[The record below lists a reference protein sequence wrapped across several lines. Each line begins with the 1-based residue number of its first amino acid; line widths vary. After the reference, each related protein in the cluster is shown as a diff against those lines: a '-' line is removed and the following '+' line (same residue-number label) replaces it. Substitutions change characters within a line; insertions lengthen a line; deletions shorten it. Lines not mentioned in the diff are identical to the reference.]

1 MMKAVLCHAFGEPDS
16 LRVEEIKP
24 QRLERGQVRIRVRA
38 SGVNF
43 PDYLMVTGKYQV
55 KPSLPF
61 TPGIEAAGEII
72 ECAPDVS
79 DLRPG
84 QRVLALARRGGAFAS
99 ELSLPAPFVVPI
111 PDAMDF
117 TTAAGF
123 PVAYGTAHFALTYR
137 GHLRSGETL
146 LVTGAGGGVGL
157 AAVEIGK
164 RLGARVIAA
173 AGDRDKLKI
182 ASEHGADDLVDYQ
195 ASSLRDR
202 IKELTGEAG
211 VDVVFEPV
219 GGDIFDQCVRVM
231 NWEGRLL
238 VIGFASGRIPT
249 APANLVLVKNYSL
262 VGVVFGA
269 HIEKFPNSVR
279 PRIQEL
285 LTWYAD
291 GSLKPHI
298 SRTFPLNQVA
308 VALNEIAERHV
319 IGKIVLTV

>member
-1 MMKAVLCHAFGEPDS
+1 MMKAVLCHAFGEPGS
-16 LRVEEIKP
+16 LRVEEIEP
-24 QRLERGQVRIRVRA
+24 RRLERGQVRIGVHA
-38 SGVNF
+38 AGVNF
-43 PDYLMVTGKYQV
+43 PDHLMVAGKYQV
-55 KPSLPF
+55 KPPLPF

-72 ECAPDVS
+72 ECAPDVA

-84 QRVLALARRGGAFAS
+84 QRVLALARRGGTFAS
-99 ELSLPAPFVVPI
+99 ELTLPAPFVVPI

-123 PVAYGTAHFALTYR
+123 PVAYGTAHFALIYR

-173 AGDRDKLKI
+173 AGGTDKLKI

-195 ASSLRDR
+195 AGSLRDR

-219 GGDIFDQCVRVM
+219 GGDVFDQCVRVM

-269 HIEKFPNSVR
+269 HMEKFPDSVR

-285 LTWYAD
+285 LRWYVD

-298 SRTFPLNQVA
+298 SRTFPLDQVA

>member
-16 LRVEEIKP
+16 LRVEEIEP
-24 QRLERGQVRIRVRA
+24 RCLERGQVRISVRA
-38 SGVNF
+38 AGVNF
-43 PDYLMVTGKYQV
+43 PDYLMITGKYQV
-55 KPSLPF
+55 KPPLPF

-72 ECAPDVS
+72 ECAPDVA

-84 QRVLALARRGGAFAS
+84 QRVVALARRGGAFAS
-99 ELSLPAPFVVPI
+99 ELILPAPFIVPI
-111 PDAMDF
+111 PEAMDF

-123 PVAYGTAHFALTYR
+123 PVAYGTAHLALTHR

-157 AAVEIGK
+157 AAVEVGK

-173 AGDRDKLKI
+173 AGDIDKLKI
-182 ASEHGADDLVDYQ
+182 ASEHGADDLVDYRTD
-195 ASSLRDR
+195 SLRDR

-211 VDVVFEPV
+211 LDVVFEPV
-219 GGDIFDQCVRVM
+219 GGDVFDQCTRVM

-262 VGVVFGA
+262 IGVVFGA
-269 HIEKFPNSVR
+269 HIEKFPELVR

-285 LTWYAD
+285 LGWYSE

-298 SRTFPLNQVA
+298 SRTFPMNQA
-308 VALNEIAERHV
+308 AFALNEIAKRNV
-319 IGKIVLTV
+319 RGKIVLTI

>member
-1 MMKAVLCHAFGEPDS
+1 MKAVLCRAFGEPDA
-16 LRVEEIKP
+16 LRVEEVAP
-24 QRLERGQVRIRVRA
+24 RPLDRGQVRIGVRA
-38 SGVNF
+38 AGVNF
-43 PDYLMVTGKYQV
+43 PDYLMVTGRYQV
-55 KPSLPF
+55 KPPLPF

-72 ECAPDVS
+72 ECAPDVV

-84 QRVLALARRGGAFAS
+84 QRVVALARRGGSFAS
-99 ELSLPAPFVVPI
+99 ELVLPAQYVVPI
-111 PDAMDF
+111 PDVMDF

-123 PVAYGTAHFALTYR
+123 PVAYGTAHLALIRR
-137 GHLRSGETL
+137 GRLRSGETL

-157 AAVEIGK
+157 AAVEVGK

-173 AGDRDKLKI
+173 AGSAEKLKI
-182 ASEHGADDLVDYQ
+182 ASEHGADDLIDYQ
-195 ASSLRDR
+195 TTSLRDR
-202 IKELTGEAG
+202 VKELTGDAG

-219 GGDIFDQCVRVM
+219 GGNIFDQCTRLM

-269 HIEKFPNSVR
+269 HMEKFPDSVR

-285 LTWYAD
+285 LGWYTD
-291 GSLKPHI
+291 GSLQPHI
-298 SRTFPLNQVA
+298 SRTIPLEQAA
-308 VALNEIAERHV
+308 VALNEIAERNV
-319 IGKIVLTV
+319 RGKIVLTV

>member
-1 MMKAVLCHAFGEPDS
+1 MKAVLCHAFSEPS
-16 LRVEEIKP
+16 NLRVEEIKP
-24 QRLERGQVRIRVRA
+24 GHLERGQVRISVRA
-38 SGVNF
+38 AGINF
-43 PDYLMVTGKYQV
+43 PDLLMVTGKYQV
-55 KPSLPF
+55 KPPLPF

-72 ECAPDVS
+72 ESAPDVA
-79 DLRPG
+79 DFRPG

-99 ELSLPAPFVVPI
+99 ELIVPAPFVVPI
-111 PDAMDF
+111 PDIMDF

-123 PVAYGTAHFALTYR
+123 PVAYGTAHLALIYR
-137 GHLRSGETL
+137 GQLRSGETL

-164 RLGARVIAA
+164 RIGARVIAA
-173 AGDRDKLKI
+173 AGGTDKLRI
-182 ASEHGADDLVDYQ
+182 ASEHGADELIDYR
-195 ASSLRDR
+195 AGSLRDR
-202 IKELTGEAG
+202 IRELTGEAG

-219 GGDIFDQCVRVM
+219 GGDIFDQCTRVM

-262 VGVVFGA
+262 IGVVFGA
-269 HIEKFPNSVR
+269 HIERFPESVR

-285 LTWYAD
+285 LAWYAS

-298 SRTFPLNQVA
+298 SRTFPLDQVA
-308 VALNEIAERHV
+308 VALNAIAERHV
-319 IGKIVLTV
+319 VGKIVLTI

>member
-1 MMKAVLCHAFGEPDS
+1 MKAVLCHAFGEPGS
-16 LRVEEIKP
+16 LRVEEIEP
-24 QRLERGQVRIRVRA
+24 RRLERGQVRICVRA
-38 SGVNF
+38 AGVNF
-43 PDYLMVTGKYQV
+43 PDYLMVAGKYQV

-72 ECAPDVS
+72 ECAPDVA
-79 DLRPG
+79 DLHPG
-84 QRVLALARRGGAFAS
+84 QRVLALTRRGGAFAS
-99 ELSLPAPFVVPI
+99 ELTLPAPFVVPI
-111 PDAMDF
+111 PDIMDF
-117 TTAAGF
+117 ITAAGF

-173 AGDRDKLKI
+173 AGGTDKLKI
-182 ASEHGADDLVDYQ
+182 ASEHGADDLMDYR
-195 ASSLRDR
+195 AGSLRDR

-269 HIEKFPNSVR
+269 HMEKFPDSVR

-285 LTWYAD
+285 LRWYAD

-298 SRTFPLNQVA
+298 SRTFPLDQAA
-308 VALNEIAERHV
+308 VALNELAERHV